1 MTLGRERSPIR
12 AANDLSIILR
22 TALKDDRF
30 PVDVEA
36 LCLEYTKIYSDP
48 ITKVV
53 GDSLGSFEGMLR
65 PGRKKP
71 CWHIIYNN
79 DTNYRGRERFT
90 LAHELGHY
98 LLHRQP
104 LIEGDTPTDM
114 EARTFS
120 CNPMER
126 YRWQQAEEGREEEA
140 DIFASYLLMPL
151 DDYRQQIAGQDFCL
165 DLLRHI
171 TQRYGVSLTA
181 AVRKWISFTDKR
193 AAMIVSR
200 DGFALWGRASDAA
213 VRTGIYIRSGMPIP
227 PTSVA
232 ALGPAAQGADPSRPI
247 PHPQGVW
254 SFRRGGEPVR
264 ELTIFSPR
272 LAQALTI
279 LLFEDAPGRYRLYEP
294 SAWDTYDQFMART

>member
-22 TALKDDRF
+22 TVLKDDRF

-104 LIEGDTPTDM
+104 LIEGDTPTDL

-126 YRWQQAEEGREEEA
+126 YRWQQAEEKDGRRRP
-140 DIFASYLLMPL
+140 I
-151 DDYRQQIAGQDFCL
+151 
-165 DLLRHI
+165 
-171 TQRYGVSLTA
+171 SL
-181 AVRKWISFTDKR
+181 
-193 AAMIVSR
+193 
-200 DGFALWGRASDAA
+200 
-213 VRTGIYIRSGMPIP
+213 P
-227 PTSVA
+227 PTSSCRSTTTGSRSPDRISA
-232 ALGPAAQGADPSRPI
+232 STCYGISPSDMGYR
-247 PHPQGVW
+247 
-254 SFRRGGEPVR
+254 
-264 ELTIFSPR
+264 LPR
-272 LAQALTI
+272 LSGNGSLSQI
-279 LLFEDAPGRYRLYEP
+279 SGPP
-294 SAWDTYDQFMART
+294 